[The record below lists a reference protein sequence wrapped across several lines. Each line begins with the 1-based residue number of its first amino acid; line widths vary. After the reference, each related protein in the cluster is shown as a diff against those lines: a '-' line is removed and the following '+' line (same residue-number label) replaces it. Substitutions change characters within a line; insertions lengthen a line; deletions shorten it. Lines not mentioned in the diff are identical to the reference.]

1 MAKTDNAATLP
12 GLVVVGSSAGGIEAL
27 STLVATLPTT
37 FPAPLVLAQHLDP
50 HYPSH
55 LGEILARRTHLP
67 VCTVLDAEQLRPGT
81 IYVIP
86 ADRDVEI
93 TDHEVRLRADS
104 EKRPKPSVDR
114 LLATAA
120 HAYGERLIAVIL
132 TGTGSDGATGAHAVK
147 AAGGMVV
154 IENPATAAYPGMPES
169 LAATTVDLVADLERI
184 GPLLHDLLSGTYLP
198 TQPDAEESLQALLTQ
213 VRERNGIDFS
223 QYKRPT
229 ILRRLQRRMAATGTT
244 TLPDYLRYLARH
256 PEEYS
261 RLIASFLI
269 HVTEFFRDPKLFAA
283 LRDKVLPEIIAD
295 KRTETMGNELRIWS
309 AGCATGEEAYSLA
322 ILVAEALGEQLTQ
335 FTVHIFATDLDE
347 EAVTFARRGVYPA
360 VALTDVPE
368 ELRLRYFTRLDGGYE
383 VTPRLRSLVIFGQH
397 DLGQRA
403 PFPHIDLVLCR
414 NVLIYFTPELQQRA
428 LHLFAFAL
436 RDGGYLALGKA
447 ETVRPLEAYFAP
459 AHEHLNLYR
468 RQGDRVLP
476 PIARRTLGD
485 QQPRTHQTYQ
495 AHQAQAHRLVPHVAV
510 EPTVGHSISN
520 STSAFRSIG
529 ERLGSLILESA
540 VGVVV
545 VDQQYDIQIINPAAI
560 RLLGIYTSAIGKD
573 LIHLVETVPASE
585 LRAAIDAAFQRPS
598 SRHDE
603 SDINVTVVTVE
614 TALGEQRRLQ
624 IACYPHTGNNNSDMA
639 GVPGADLHGV
649 KPHTERVLIL
659 VSDVTRQI
667 QEQAAAAAAA
677 AAEANARHQAAGPLA
692 KADEQDERER
702 AYLAI
707 VEENAQLRAR
717 VEKISTVNRRLLHD
731 NQELVETNLELRGAN
746 EDLLVGREE
755 AEANAE
761 EVKTL
766 NEELQATNEEL
777 VTVNEEMEATVEE
790 LHTANDDLA
799 VRSRELQ
806 QSAAMLEA
814 QHQAS
819 EAERAQ
825 LEAIL
830 LSMGDA
836 LLVVDAHG
844 ARILTNAAY
853 TRMFGGDAELVAEDA
868 QGQPLPADLQPQHQ
882 AAAGSPFT
890 LAFMLT
896 AADGTRRW
904 FEATGQPVRHRG
916 IEGGV
921 VSIRDITERRLR
933 LLQEEFLALASHELR
948 SPLTTLLMALQVLA
962 RRSLSDMAGAD
973 AQRTLRL
980 ALRQAQQLRVLVNDL
995 LDASRVQQ
1003 DKLHLQLAPVD
1014 FIALVSEAVEAVR
1027 LDVQSQAI
1035 HLDCG
1040 AEPLVVMADAPR
1052 LEQVVLNLLTNA
1064 IKFAP
1069 DTQRIDVRLRR
1080 AEAMSGTGHAEAI
1093 LQVQDYG
1100 PGISAAELPQVFTRY
1115 FQSAHTTAHGGL
1127 GLGLFI
1133 TRELVTAHDGDVS
1146 VVSTEGQGA
1155 TFTVRLPLLEGAQDA
1170 HSDLVAAALPPDPT
1184 DHDDTF

>member
-1 MAKTDNAATLP
+1 MAKTHSAATLP

-27 STLVATLPTT
+27 STLVATLPAT

-50 HYPSH
+50 RYPSH
-55 LGEILARRTHLP
+55 LGEILARRTQLP

-104 EKRPKPSVDR
+104 GKRPKPSVDR

-120 HAYGERLIAVIL
+120 HVYGERLIAVIL

-184 GPLLHDLLSGTYLP
+184 GPLLNSLLSGTYLP

-213 VRERNGIDFS
+213 IRERNGIDFS

-229 ILRRLQRRMAATGTT
+229 ILRRLQRRMVATGIP

-347 EAVTFARRGVYPA
+347 EAVAFARRGVYPA
-360 VALTDVPE
+360 VALANVPD
-368 ELRLRYFTRLDGGYE
+368 ELRSRYFTRLDSGYE
-383 VTPRLRSLVIFGQH
+383 VTPQLRSLVIFGQH

-428 LHLFAFAL
+428 LQLFAFAL

-459 AHEHLNLYR
+459 AHEHLKLYR

-495 AHQAQAHRLVPHVAV
+495 AHRFVPHVTV

-520 STSAFRSIG
+520 STSAFRSSG
-529 ERLGSLILESA
+529 ERLGNLILESA

-545 VDQQYDIQIINPAAI
+545 VDQQYDIQIINPEAI
-560 RLLGIYTSAIGKD
+560 RLLGIYTAAIGKD
-573 LIHLVETVPASE
+573 LIHLVETVPATG

-598 SRHDE
+598 PRHDE
-603 SDINVTVVTVE
+603 SNTNVTAVTVE

-639 GVPGADLHGV
+639 GAPSADLHGV

-667 QEQAAAAAAA
+667 QEQEAAAAV
-677 AAEANARHQAAGPLA
+677 AEANVRHQAVGSLA
-692 KADEQDERER
+692 EVGEPDERER

-717 VEKISTVNRRLLHD
+717 VEEISAVNRRLLHD
-731 NQELVETNLELRGAN
+731 SQELVEANLEMRGAN

-790 LHTANDDLA
+790 LHTSNDDLA
-799 VRSRELQ
+799 ARSRELQ
-806 QSAAMLEA
+806 QSAVMLEA

-819 EAERAQ
+819 EAARAQ

-853 TRMFGGDAELVAEDA
+853 ARMFGGDGELVAEDA
-868 QGQPLPADLQPQHQ
+868 QSQPLPADMQPQHQ

-890 LAFMLT
+890 LTFMLT
-896 AADGTRRW
+896 AADGIRRW
-904 FEATGQPVRHRG
+904 FEATGQPIRHRG

-933 LLQEEFLALASHELR
+933 LVQEEFLALASHELR
-948 SPLTTLLMALQVLA
+948 TPLTALLMALQVLA
-962 RRSLSDMAGAD
+962 KRSLSDMAGAD
-973 AQRTLRL
+973 TQRMLRL

-995 LDASRVQQ
+995 LDASRLQQ
-1003 DKLHLQLAPVD
+1003 DKLRLQLVPVD
-1014 FIALVSEAVEAVR
+1014 FVALVSEVVEAVR

-1035 HLDCG
+1035 NLDG
-1040 AEPLVVMADAPR
+1040 GTEPLMVMADAPR
-1052 LEQVVLNLLTNA
+1052 LEQIVLNLLTNA

-1069 DTQRIDVRLRR
+1069 DTQHIDVRLRR
-1080 AEAMSGTGHAEAI
+1080 AEATSGTGHAEAI

-1100 PGISAAELPQVFTRY
+1100 PGISAPELPQVFTRY

-1133 TRELVTAHDGDVS
+1133 TRELVVAHDGDVS
-1146 VVSTEGQGA
+1146 VASTEGQGA
-1155 TFTVRLPLLEGAQDA
+1155 TFTVRLPLLESAQDA
-1170 HSDLVAAALPPDPT
+1170 HSDLGAAALPPGPT
-1184 DHDDTF
+1184 GHADTF

>member
-1 MAKTDNAATLP
+1 MAKTHNAAALP

-27 STLVATLPTT
+27 STLVATLPAT

-50 HYPSH
+50 RYPSH

-93 TDHEVRLRADS
+93 NDHEVRLRADS

-229 ILRRLQRRMAATGTT
+229 ILRRLQRRMVATGTP

-295 KRTETMGNELRIWS
+295 KRMETMGNELRIWS

-347 EAVTFARRGVYPA
+347 EAVAFARRGVYPA
-360 VALTDVPE
+360 VALANVPE
-368 ELRLRYFTRLDGGYE
+368 ELRSRYFTRLDGGYE

-428 LHLFAFAL
+428 LQLFAFAL

-459 AHEHLNLYR
+459 AHEHLKLYR

-476 PIARRTLGD
+476 PIARRALGD

-495 AHQAQAHRLVPHVAV
+495 AHQAHRLVPRVAV

-529 ERLGSLILESA
+529 ERLGNLILESA

-545 VDQQYDIQIINPAAI
+545 VDQQYDIQIINPEAI
-560 RLLGIYTSAIGKD
+560 RLLGIYTAAIGKD
-573 LIHLVETVPASE
+573 LIHLVETVPATG
-585 LRAAIDAAFQRPS
+585 LRTAIDAAFRRPP

-603 SDINVTVVTVE
+603 SDATVTVVTVE
-614 TALGEQRRLQ
+614 TAPGEQRRLQ

-639 GVPGADLHGV
+639 GVPSADLHGV

-667 QEQAAAAAAA
+667 QEQEAAAA
-677 AAEANARHQAAGPLA
+677 AAEANVRHQAVGPLA
-692 KADEQDERER
+692 KAGEPDERER

-717 VEKISTVNRRLLHD
+717 VEEISAVNRRLLYD
-731 NQELVETNLELRGAN
+731 SQGLVETNLELRGAN

-755 AEANAE
+755 AEANSE

-799 VRSRELQ
+799 ARSRELQ
-806 QSAAMLEA
+806 QSGAMLEA

-819 EAERAQ
+819 EAARAQ

-853 TRMFGGDAELVAEDA
+853 ARMFGGDGEDRELAAEDA
-868 QGQPLPADLQPQHQ
+868 QGQPLPTDTQPQHQ

-948 SPLTTLLMALQVLA
+948 SPLTALLMALQVLTK
-962 RRSLSDMAGAD
+962 RSLSDMSDAD
-973 AQRTLRL
+973 TRRTLRL
-980 ALRQAQQLRVLVNDL
+980 ALRQAQRLRILVNDL
-995 LDASRVQQ
+995 LDTSRVQQ
-1003 DKLHLQLAPVD
+1003 DKLRLQLVPVD
-1014 FIALVSEAVEAVR
+1014 FVALVSEAVEAVQ

-1035 HLDCG
+1035 NLDCG
-1040 AEPLVVMADAPR
+1040 TEPLVVMADAPR

-1133 TRELVTAHDGDVS
+1133 TRELVSAHDGDVS

-1170 HSDLVAAALPPDPT
+1170 HGDLGAAALPPDPT
-1184 DHDDTF
+1184 GHVDTF

>member
-1 MAKTDNAATLP
+1 MAKKHNEAAP
-12 GLVVVGSSAGGIEAL
+12 PSLVVVGSSAGGIEAL

-37 FPAPLVLAQHLDP
+37 FPAPVVLAQHLDP
-50 HYPSH
+50 RYPSH

-67 VCTVLDAEQLRPGT
+67 VCTVIDAEQLRPGT

-104 EKRPKPSVDR
+104 GKRPKPSVDR
-114 LLATAA
+114 LLASAA

-169 LAATTVDLVADLERI
+169 LAATTVDLMADLERI
-184 GPLLHDLLSGTYLP
+184 GPLLHNLLSGTYLP
-198 TQPDAEESLQALLTQ
+198 TQPDVEESLQALLTQ

-223 QYKRPT
+223 QYKQPT
-229 ILRRLQRRMAATGTT
+229 ILRRLQRRMVAVGMP

-256 PEEYS
+256 SEEYS

-283 LRDKVLPEIIAD
+283 LREEILPELIAD
-295 KRTETMGNELRIWS
+295 KRTATMGNELRIWS

-322 ILVAEALGEQLTQ
+322 ILVAEALGMQLTQ
-335 FTVHIFATDLDE
+335 FKIHIFATDLDE
-347 EAVTFARRGVYPA
+347 EAVAFARRGVYPA
-360 VALTDVPE
+360 VALVNIPE
-368 ELRLRYFTRLDGGYE
+368 ELRSRYFTRLDGSYE
-383 VTPRLRSLVIFGQH
+383 VTSQLRSLVIFGQH

-428 LHLFAFAL
+428 LHIFAFAL

-459 AHEHLNLYR
+459 AHERLKLYR

-476 PIARRTLGD
+476 PIARRTMGGL
-485 QQPRTHQTYQ
+485 QPRTYQ
-495 AHQAQAHRLVPHVAV
+495 PVPHVAV
-510 EPTVGHSISN
+510 EPTVGHNIRN
-520 STSAFRSIG
+520 GATSFRSIG
-529 ERLGSLILESA
+529 ERLGNLILESA

-545 VDQQYDIQIINPAAI
+545 VDRQYDIQIINSAAI
-560 RLLGIYTSAIGKD
+560 RLLGIYTAAIGKD
-573 LIHLVETVPASE
+573 LIHLVETIPATG
-585 LRAAIDAAFQRPS
+585 LRAAIDAAFQLPT

-603 SDINVTVVTVE
+603 SDTIVTVVTVE
-614 TALGEQRRLQ
+614 TALGEQQRLQ
-624 IACYPHTGNNNSDMA
+624 IACYPHIDTA
-639 GVPGADLHGV
+639 GAQDADLHGV
-649 KPHTERVLIL
+649 KPHITRVLL
-659 VSDVTRQI
+659 VVSDVTRHI
-667 QEQAAAAAAA
+667 QEQT
-677 AAEANARHQAAGPLA
+677 AAEANVRHQAVGSLA
-692 KADEQDERER
+692 KAEKPGDLGR
-702 AYLAI
+702 AYQAS
-707 VEENAQLRAR
+707 VEENARLRAQ
-717 VEKISTVNRRLLHD
+717 VEEISAVNRRLLHD
-731 NQELVETNLELRGAN
+731 SQELVEANMELRGAN

-755 AEANAE
+755 AEASSE

-799 VRSRELQ
+799 ARSRELQ
-806 QSAAMLEA
+806 QSAVKLEE

-819 EAERAQ
+819 EAARAQ

-830 LSMGDA
+830 LSMSDA

-844 ARILTNAAY
+844 TRILTNAAY
-853 TRMFGGDAELVAEDA
+853 ARMFGGDVIAEDA
-868 QGQPLPADLQPQHQ
+868 QGEPLPAEMQPQQQ
-882 AAAGSPFT
+882 AVTGSPFT
-890 LAFMLT
+890 LAFTLT
-896 AADGTRRW
+896 ADKGMRRW
-904 FEATGQPVRHRG
+904 FEATGQPVRYMG

-933 LLQEEFLALASHELR
+933 LLQEEFLALATHELR
-948 SPLTTLLMALQVLA
+948 SPLTSLLLALQMLTQ
-962 RRSLSDMAGAD
+962 RSLSDMAGAD
-973 AQRTLRL
+973 VQRTLRL
-980 ALRQAQQLRVLVNDL
+980 ALRQAQRLRVLVNDL
-995 LDASRVQQ
+995 LDVSRVQQ
-1003 DKLHLQLAPVD
+1003 GKLHLQLVPVD
-1014 FIALVSEAVEAVR
+1014 FVALVYDAVEAVQ
-1027 LDVQSQAI
+1027 LDVQGQAI
-1035 HLDCG
+1035 ILDPG
-1040 AEPLVVMADAPR
+1040 IEPLVVMADAPR

-1069 DTQRIDVRLRR
+1069 DTQRIDVHLRR
-1080 AEAMSGTGHAEAI
+1080 AEAISGAGHAEAI

-1100 PGISAAELPQVFTRY
+1100 PGIFAAELPQVFTRY
-1115 FQSAHTTAHGGL
+1115 FQSAHTTAHEGL

-1133 TRELVTAHDGDVS
+1133 TKELVTAHGGNVS
-1146 VVSTEGQGA
+1146 VVSMEGQGA
-1155 TFTVRLPLLEGAQDA
+1155 TFTVRLPLYDGTQDAQDA
-1170 HSDLVAAALPPDPT
+1170 QGDFGTAALPSDPPAT
-1184 DHDDTF
+1184 PTYSSNTANETRRRAEMS

>member
-1 MAKTDNAATLP
+1 
-12 GLVVVGSSAGGIEAL
+12 V
-27 STLVATLPTT
+27 
-37 FPAPLVLAQHLDP
+37 FH
-50 HYPSH
+50 
-55 LGEILARRTHLP
+55 
-67 VCTVLDAEQLRPGT
+67 
-81 IYVIP
+81 
-86 ADRDVEI
+86 
-93 TDHEVRLRADS
+93 
-104 EKRPKPSVDR
+104 
-114 LLATAA
+114 
-120 HAYGERLIAVIL
+120 
-132 TGTGSDGATGAHAVK
+132 
-147 AAGGMVV
+147 
-154 IENPATAAYPGMPES
+154 
-169 LAATTVDLVADLERI
+169 
-184 GPLLHDLLSGTYLP
+184 
-198 TQPDAEESLQALLTQ
+198 
-213 VRERNGIDFS
+213 
-223 QYKRPT
+223 
-229 ILRRLQRRMAATGTT
+229 
-244 TLPDYLRYLARH
+244 
-256 PEEYS
+256 
-261 RLIASFLI
+261 
-269 HVTEFFRDPKLFAA
+269 
-283 LRDKVLPEIIAD
+283 
-295 KRTETMGNELRIWS
+295 
-309 AGCATGEEAYSLA
+309 
-322 ILVAEALGEQLTQ
+322 
-335 FTVHIFATDLDE
+335 
-347 EAVTFARRGVYPA
+347 
-360 VALTDVPE
+360 
-368 ELRLRYFTRLDGGYE
+368 
-383 VTPRLRSLVIFGQH
+383 
-397 DLGQRA
+397 
-403 PFPHIDLVLCR
+403 
-414 NVLIYFTPELQQRA
+414 
-428 LHLFAFAL
+428 
-436 RDGGYLALGKA
+436 
-447 ETVRPLEAYFAP
+447 
-459 AHEHLNLYR
+459 
-468 RQGDRVLP
+468 
-476 PIARRTLGD
+476 
-485 QQPRTHQTYQ
+485 
-495 AHQAQAHRLVPHVAV
+495 
-510 EPTVGHSISN
+510 
-520 STSAFRSIG
+520 SIG
-529 ERLGSLILESA
+529 ERLGNLILESA

-545 VDQQYDIQIINPAAI
+545 VDQEYDIQIINPAAI
-560 RLLGIYTSAIGKD
+560 RLLGIYTAAISKD
-573 LIHLVETVPASE
+573 LIHLVETVPATG
-585 LRAAIDAAFQRPS
+585 LRAAIDAAFQRPP

-603 SDINVTVVTVE
+603 SGANVTVVTVE
-614 TALGEQRRLQ
+614 TALGELRRLQ

-639 GVPGADLHGV
+639 GVPGANLHGV

-667 QEQAAAAAAA
+667 QEQAAAVAA
-677 AAEANARHQAAGPLA
+677 AAETNVRHQAVGPLA
-692 KADEQDERER
+692 KADEPDERER

-717 VEKISTVNRRLLHD
+717 VEEISAVNRRLLHD
-731 NQELVETNLELRGAN
+731 SQELVEANLELRGAN

-799 VRSRELQ
+799 ARSRELQ
-806 QSAAMLEA
+806 QLAAMLKA

-819 EAERAQ
+819 EAARAQ

-844 ARILTNAAY
+844 ARILTNTAY
-853 TRMFGGDAELVAEDA
+853 TRMFDGEDGELVAEDA
-868 QGQPLPADLQPQHQ
+868 QGQPLPADMQPQHQ
-882 AAAGSPFT
+882 AATGSPFT

-948 SPLTTLLMALQVLA
+948 SPLTALLMALQLLT

-973 AQRTLRL
+973 TQRTLRL
-980 ALRQAQQLRVLVNDL
+980 ALRQAQRLRVLVNDL

-1003 DKLHLQLAPVD
+1003 GKLHLQLAPVD
-1014 FIALVSEAVEAVR
+1014 LVALVSEAVEAVR

-1035 HLDCG
+1035 NLDRG
-1040 AEPLVVMADAPR
+1040 TEPLVVMADAPR
-1052 LEQVVLNLLTNA
+1052 LEQVILNLLTNA

-1155 TFTVRLPLLEGAQDA
+1155 TFTVRLPLIEGAQDA
-1170 HSDLVAAALPPDPT
+1170 QGDLGAATLPPDPT
-1184 DHDDTF
+1184 SHSDTF

>member
-1 MAKTDNAATLP
+1 
-12 GLVVVGSSAGGIEAL
+12 
-27 STLVATLPTT
+27 
-37 FPAPLVLAQHLDP
+37 
-50 HYPSH
+50 
-55 LGEILARRTHLP
+55 
-67 VCTVLDAEQLRPGT
+67 
-81 IYVIP
+81 
-86 ADRDVEI
+86 
-93 TDHEVRLRADS
+93 
-104 EKRPKPSVDR
+104 
-114 LLATAA
+114 
-120 HAYGERLIAVIL
+120 
-132 TGTGSDGATGAHAVK
+132 
-147 AAGGMVV
+147 
-154 IENPATAAYPGMPES
+154 
-169 LAATTVDLVADLERI
+169 
-184 GPLLHDLLSGTYLP
+184 
-198 TQPDAEESLQALLTQ
+198 
-213 VRERNGIDFS
+213 
-223 QYKRPT
+223 
-229 ILRRLQRRMAATGTT
+229 
-244 TLPDYLRYLARH
+244 
-256 PEEYS
+256 
-261 RLIASFLI
+261 
-269 HVTEFFRDPKLFAA
+269 
-283 LRDKVLPEIIAD
+283 
-295 KRTETMGNELRIWS
+295 
-309 AGCATGEEAYSLA
+309 
-322 ILVAEALGEQLTQ
+322 
-335 FTVHIFATDLDE
+335 
-347 EAVTFARRGVYPA
+347 
-360 VALTDVPE
+360 
-368 ELRLRYFTRLDGGYE
+368 
-383 VTPRLRSLVIFGQH
+383 
-397 DLGQRA
+397 
-403 PFPHIDLVLCR
+403 
-414 NVLIYFTPELQQRA
+414 
-428 LHLFAFAL
+428 
-436 RDGGYLALGKA
+436 
-447 ETVRPLEAYFAP
+447 
-459 AHEHLNLYR
+459 
-468 RQGDRVLP
+468 P

-485 QQPRTHQTYQ
+485 QQPRTHQMY
-495 AHQAQAHRLVPHVAV
+495 QAHRLAPHVAV

-520 STSAFRSIG
+520 STSALRSSG
-529 ERLGSLILESA
+529 ERLGNLILESA

-545 VDQQYDIQIINPAAI
+545 VDQQYDIQIINPEAI
-560 RLLGIYTSAIGKD
+560 RLLGIYTAAIGKD
-573 LIHLVETVPASE
+573 LIHLVETVPATG

-598 SRHDE
+598 PRHDE
-603 SDINVTVVTVE
+603 SGADVTVVTVE

-624 IACYPHTGNNNSDMA
+624 IACYPHPSNNNSDMA
-639 GVPGADLHGV
+639 GVPGAGPRGV
-649 KPHTERVLIL
+649 RPRTERVLIL

-667 QEQAAAAAAA
+667 QEQAAEAAAAA
-677 AAEANARHQAAGPLA
+677 TEGNVRHQAADPLA
-692 KADEQDERER
+692 KADEPGEPGEPDERER

-717 VEKISTVNRRLLHD
+717 VEEISAVNRRLLYD
-731 NQELVETNLELRGAN
+731 SQELVEANLELRGAN
-746 EDLLVGREE
+746 EDSLVGREE

-799 VRSRELQ
+799 ARSRELQ

-830 LSMGDA
+830 LSVGDA
-836 LLVVDAHG
+836 LLVVDVHG

-853 TRMFGGDAELVAEDA
+853 ARMFGGDGELVAEDA
-868 QGQPLPADLQPQHQ
+868 QGQPLPTDMQPQHQ

-904 FEATGQPVRHRG
+904 FEATGQPVRHKG

-948 SPLTTLLMALQVLA
+948 SPLTALLMALQALT
-962 RRSLSDMAGAD
+962 RRSLSDMSDAD
-973 AQRTLRL
+973 TQRTLRL

-1003 DKLHLQLAPVD
+1003 DKLRLHLVPVD
-1014 FIALVSEAVEAVR
+1014 FVALVSEAVEAVR

-1035 HLDCG
+1035 NLDCG
-1040 AEPLVVMADAPR
+1040 TEPLVVMADAPR
-1052 LEQVVLNLLTNA
+1052 LEQIVLNLLTNA

-1080 AEAMSGTGHAEAI
+1080 AEARSGTGHAEAI

-1155 TFTVRLPLLEGAQDA
+1155 TFTVRLPLLLEGAQDA
-1170 HSDLVAAALPPDPT
+1170 HGDLGAAALPPDPT
-1184 DHDDTF
+1184 GHV